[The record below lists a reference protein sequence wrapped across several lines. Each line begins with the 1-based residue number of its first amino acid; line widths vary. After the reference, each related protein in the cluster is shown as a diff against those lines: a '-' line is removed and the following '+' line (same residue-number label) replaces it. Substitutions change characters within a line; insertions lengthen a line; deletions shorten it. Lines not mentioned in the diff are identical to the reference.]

1 MKIPLPRLDSRR
13 GRAAAVAL
21 VALAV
26 WLGGRPF
33 SISCGG
39 SSSCITLSELA
50 RGAPLPEAMHL
61 FDRFG
66 EPLASVA
73 GPMRVTLA
81 EDRIPPR
88 LAAAFVA
95 VEDRRFWSHDGV
107 DYEGAARALVR
118 DLAAGHIV
126 EGASTIPMQLVRTV
140 WADRLSTMDRWR
152 RKIIE
157 VRTAPL
163 LVDRL
168 GRRRVLTL
176 YLNSIYLG
184 NGIYGV
190 EAASRYYF
198 GVPADS
204 LDLSQIATLVGMTR
218 APEVFD
224 PRDHPRRARARRNT
238 VLGVLASAGIA
249 TPAEARRATARRLET
264 VPEPEISRE
273 RSYLTA
279 AVTREIRQMAPDLAG
294 RPGLRVFTGIDPR
307 IQAAGKKAMER
318 QLARVEGRSRYRDTL
333 DVLQCGAV
341 ALDPYTGVVR
351 AWIGGRDFR
360 DSQYDHVSQAHRQV
374 GSLMKPFIVAT
385 ALEHGLGILD
395 LVSTLPDSVR
405 SGGVDWAPADHV
417 TTPILPLREA
427 LIHSSNRAA
436 VNLGLYLGIDA
447 VRTVGREAG
456 IESPIPTFPSSFI
469 GAFDAS
475 LLEMTTAYAAFD
487 NGGLRVAPHL
497 VERIEDADGNVLWRR
512 SDDVPEQVMDSATSF
527 VILDALRGVVDR
539 GTASSIRAAGYDGPA
554 AGKTG
559 TTNGGQDAWFIGMV
573 PDLVA
578 GVWVGY
584 EQPRP
589 IVPGASGGSVAAPA
603 WARWMEGVDAKLGTP
618 RGEWLPPEGVQ
629 RIAYDR
635 NTGEAY
641 GAGCSAGDAEEAW
654 VRTGQYATRPCPGSL
669 GAWILSLWHAVVP
682 RHHES
687 VVGPSPG
694 AGGG

>member
-1 MKIPLPRLDSRR
+1 
-13 GRAAAVAL
+13 
-21 VALAV
+21 
-26 WLGGRPF
+26 
-33 SISCGG
+33 
-39 SSSCITLSELA
+39 
-50 RGAPLPEAMHL
+50 
-61 FDRFG
+61 
-66 EPLASVA
+66 
-73 GPMRVTLA
+73 
-81 EDRIPPR
+81 
-88 LAAAFVA
+88 
-95 VEDRRFWSHDGV
+95 
-107 DYEGAARALVR
+107 
-118 DLAAGHIV
+118 
-126 EGASTIPMQLVRTV
+126 
-140 WADRLSTMDRWR
+140 
-152 RKIIE
+152 
-157 VRTAPL
+157 
-163 LVDRL
+163 
-168 GRRRVLTL
+168 
-176 YLNSIYLG
+176 
-184 NGIYGV
+184 
-190 EAASRYYF
+190 
-198 GVPADS
+198 
-204 LDLSQIATLVGMTR
+204 
-218 APEVFD
+218 
-224 PRDHPRRARARRNT
+224 
-238 VLGVLASAGIA
+238 
-249 TPAEARRATARRLET
+249 
-264 VPEPEISRE
+264 
-273 RSYLTA
+273 
-279 AVTREIRQMAPDLAG
+279 
-294 RPGLRVFTGIDPR
+294 
-307 IQAAGKKAMER
+307 
-318 QLARVEGRSRYRDTL
+318 
-333 DVLQCGAV
+333 V
-341 ALDPYTGVVR
+341 ALDPHTGVVR

-405 SGGVDWAPADHV
+405 SADGVDWAPADHV

-512 SDDVPEQVMDSATSF
+512 SDEVPEQVMDSATSF

-539 GTASSIRAAGYDGPA
+539 GTASTIRATGYDGPA

-641 GAGCSAGDAEEAW
+641 RAGCSAGDAEEAW

-687 VVGPSPG
+687 VVGPLPG